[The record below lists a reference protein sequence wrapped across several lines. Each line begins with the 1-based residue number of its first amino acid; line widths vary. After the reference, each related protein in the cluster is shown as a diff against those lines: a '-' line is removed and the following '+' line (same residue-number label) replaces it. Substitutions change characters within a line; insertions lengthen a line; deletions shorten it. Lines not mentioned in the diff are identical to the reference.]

1 MWRNEY
7 LTIIIF
13 LKIKVEKQNLVF
25 ANLRESPVL
34 NLSQLQTF
42 VTVAAEGS
50 MTAAADKLFLTQP
63 AVSQQMKNLEDELGV
78 ELIVRGSKQI
88 KMTAQ
93 GEILYEHAKKILSLA
108 QVAEVSIKSVGAQL
122 KGELRIGTLNTIGL
136 HLMSPVVSRLLKF
149 NPDFKIKV
157 DYAKGEQLIQ
167 SYKKGD
173 LDVLV
178 LPEVELNYKSTLPD
192 SKSQVLF
199 QEEMWLVG
207 SGKDE
212 FYPMSLS
219 VAEIKK
225 IPYVHFANEFP
236 DFDLCLA
243 RATGTLQSVF
253 ESSNVGT
260 LKRVIEY
267 GLGIG
272 FLPSHS
278 IKKQVRGG
286 RLNRI
291 KITDFEYK
299 MNFHYYYKTSSAS
312 AETAKILFQ
321 ALTGDQERS

>member
-1 MWRNEY
+1 M
-7 LTIIIF
+7 
-13 LKIKVEKQNLVF
+13 
-25 ANLRESPVL
+25 L

-42 VTVAAEGS
+42 VTVASEGS

-63 AVSQQMKNLEDELGV
+63 AVSQQMKNMEDDLGV

-93 GEILYEHAKKILSLA
+93 GEILYEHAKKLLSMA
-108 QVAEVSIKSVGAQL
+108 QLAEVSIKSIGAQL
-122 KGELRIGTLNTIGL
+122 RGELRIGTLNSIGL

-157 DYAKGEQLIQ
+157 DYAKGESLIQ
-167 SYKKGD
+167 SYKKGE

-178 LPEVELNYKSTLPD
+178 LPDVELNYKSTLSD
-192 SKSQVLF
+192 SKSQILF

-212 FYPMSLS
+212 FYPMNISINEL
-219 VAEIKK
+219 KK

-236 DFDLCLA
+236 NFDECLHK
-243 RATGTLQSVF
+243 ATGTLQSVF

-267 GLGIG
+267 GLGVG

-286 RLNRI
+286 RLNRVRVS
-291 KITDFEYK
+291 DFDYK
-299 MNFHYYYKTSSAS
+299 MSFNYYYKTASPS
-312 AETAKILFQ
+312 AETAHIMFQ

>member
-1 MWRNEY
+1 M
-7 LTIIIF
+7 
-13 LKIKVEKQNLVF
+13 
-25 ANLRESPVL
+25 L

-42 VTVAAEGS
+42 VTVASEGS

-63 AVSQQMKNLEDELGV
+63 AVSQQMRNMEDDLGV

-108 QVAEVSIKSVGAQL
+108 QMAEVSIKSIGAQL
-122 KGELRIGTLNTIGL
+122 RGELRIGTLNSIGL

-157 DYAKGEQLIQ
+157 NYSKGESLIQ
-167 SYKKGD
+167 SYKKGE

-178 LPEVELNYKSTLPD
+178 LPETEMNYKTALND

-212 FYPMSLS
+212 FYPTNISIN
-219 VAEIKK
+219 EIKK
-225 IPYVHFANEFP
+225 IPYVHFSDEFP
-236 DFDLCLA
+236 DFDQKLHQKV
-243 RATGTLQSVF
+243 GDLQSVF

-272 FLPSHS
+272 FLPASS
-278 IKKQVRGG
+278 IKKQVRSG
-286 RLNRI
+286 RLNHVRI
-291 KITDFEYK
+291 SDFDYK
-299 MNFHYYYKTSSAS
+299 MNFVYYYKTNASS
-312 AETAKILFQ
+312 AETARILFQ
-321 ALTGDQERS
+321 ALTGDQEKS

>member
-1 MWRNEY
+1 M
-7 LTIIIF
+7 
-13 LKIKVEKQNLVF
+13 
-25 ANLRESPVL
+25 L

-42 VTVAAEGS
+42 VMVAAEGS

-63 AVSQQMKNLEDELGV
+63 AVSQQMKNMEDDLGV

-108 QVAEVSIKSVGAQL
+108 QTAEVSIKSIGAKL
-122 KGELRIGTLNTIGL
+122 HGELRIGTLNSIGL

-157 DYAKGEQLIQ
+157 DYAKGEDLVRD
-167 SYKKGD
+167 YKNNK

-178 LPEVELNYKSTLPD
+178 LPEVEKHFKSSLPD
-192 SKSQVLF
+192 ARSQTLF

-212 FYPMSLS
+212 FYPSTIKLD
-219 VAEIKK
+219 EIKK
-225 IPYVHFANEFP
+225 IPYVHFSDEFP
-236 DFDLCLA
+236 DFDRLLTE
-243 RATGTLQSVF
+243 RLGTLQSVF

-278 IKKQVRGG
+278 IKKQVRSG
-286 RLNRI
+286 RLNHIR
-291 KITDFEYK
+291 ITDFEYK
-299 MNFHYYYKTSSAS
+299 MAFQYYYRATGKTS
-312 AETAKILFQ
+312 ETADILFQ

>member
-1 MWRNEY
+1 
-7 LTIIIF
+7 
-13 LKIKVEKQNLVF
+13 
-25 ANLRESPVL
+25 VL

-42 VTVAAEGS
+42 VTVASEGS

-63 AVSQQMKNLEDELGV
+63 AVSQQMKNMEDDLGV

-108 QVAEVSIKSVGAQL
+108 QMAEVSIKSVGAQL
-122 KGELRIGTLNTIGL
+122 RGELRIGTLNSIGL

-157 DYAKGEQLIQ
+157 DYAKGEDLLAA
-167 SYKKGD
+167 YKKGE
-173 LDVLV
+173 LDVIV
-178 LPEVELNYKSTLPD
+178 LPEIEANYRTQLPD

-212 FYPMSLS
+212 FYPMNIS
-219 VAEIKK
+219 VSELKK
-225 IPYVHFANEFP
+225 IPYVHFSNEYP
-236 DFDLCLA
+236 EFDSKLSQV
-243 RATGTLQSVF
+243 TGKLQSVF
-253 ESSNVGT
+253 ESANVGT

-267 GLGIG
+267 GLGVG

-291 KITDFEYK
+291 KVNDFDYK
-299 MNFHYYYKTSSAS
+299 MSFHYYYKSNSAS
-312 AETAKILFQ
+312 SETAKILFQ